1 MLFIAHDKTLNRR
14 VSLRVN
20 FYPDD
25 KIRAWFLREAEALA
39 QLDHPALRHVYD
51 AGVVGELAYRVGN
64 WIEGESLQEAVQRG
78 PRPFPTVHTLAR
90 DILTGLRARAHPWHH
105 RPPGSAGI
113 AALEPGGT
121 RYGHRPPILQLDPPV
136 IPPGEEPSG
145 KAVHGA

>member
-1 MLFIAHDKTLNRR
+1 MTTPTPFNYFQRTEAALGHRYRLENMVASSRERVLFIAHDKTLNRR

-64 WIEGESLQEAVQRG
+64 WIDGESLQEAVQRG

-90 DILTGLRARAHPWHH
+90 DILTGLEHAHTH
-105 RPPGSAGI
+105 GII
-113 AALEPGGT
+113 AAG
-121 RYGHRPPILQLDPPV
+121 
-136 IPPGEEPSG
+136 
-145 KAVHGA
+145 